1 MTRVGFLAAAL
12 ATVALVPRVDA
23 ADPAHDAIEKA
34 SQSYA
39 AGLKAMDTAAL
50 VALYADDGELR
61 NPGMD
66 TLKGKDA
73 IRKFLDSLK
82 GAKVEASTMSTD
94 AIDVAGDVAIQWGT
108 YTQKVAPPNQPL
120 GEFRGRYVA
129 QWARQADGRWL
140 LKRML
145 AQPGP
150 PPEPKN

>member
-1 MTRVGFLAAAL
+1 MKRLGLLAAAL
-12 ATVALVPRVDA
+12 AALTVAPRADA
-23 ADPAHDAIEKA
+23 ADPAREAIEKA

-50 VALYADDGELR
+50 VALYSDDGELR
-61 NPGMD
+61 NPGME
-66 TLKGKDA
+66 TLKGRDA

-82 GAKVEASTMSTD
+82 GARVESSTMSTD

-108 YTQKVAPPNQPL
+108 YSQRVAPPGQPL

-150 PPEPKN
+150 PN